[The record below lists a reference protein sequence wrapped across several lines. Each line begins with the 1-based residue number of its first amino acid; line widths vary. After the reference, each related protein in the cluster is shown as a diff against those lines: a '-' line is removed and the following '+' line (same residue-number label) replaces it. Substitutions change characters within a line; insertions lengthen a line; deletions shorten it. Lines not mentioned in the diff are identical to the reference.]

1 MSEGG
6 PHVDNHAQPEQSAQ
20 LPQQLDPQ
28 PAAAQ
33 EGETLPSRAPQTDI
47 AQAVPLPDDIRLQIE
62 QEQALADAQKR
73 VRELEEQVG
82 KLSTEKEGVVGERD
96 GAVAAS
102 NQLRTQLSNLQSSH
116 HKTTSELS
124 VLQTRLDSIERE
136 KKELYEEAERL
147 HQRSN
152 KNIQELYALRSAK
165 TDAAQKIAHLDV
177 EVSEL
182 RMITET
188 AKFNEKRSIQAL
200 ESARAEIISLSKA
213 VSEVE
218 ERFGRYRAEAQS
230 DQSKFR
236 AENESLIT
244 RLSTLEQSHRSL
256 QRAYNDQSSRLA
268 EAHASIATLT
278 STAAANKAA
287 VAVDVLAM
295 EEANRL
301 LERRLDEARSTVLER
316 EAELENMASAHE
328 EREKNWEAKMKKEE
342 RMRKEV
348 EKKMGDLKKIA
359 DRLDMVEGRGGY
371 VSASAAVAGEM
382 RMNGKSYTQLYTD
395 FTIQES
401 RLQAAE
407 GEVERLTN
415 LLDEISQELNEKKPI
430 LDEQAAEH
438 ARAIERANA
447 LASELASVISARDTL
462 QNEVKSLQAAS
473 THHTSEVSSLQSSVD
488 DLSRQVKTL
497 LRQISIKDDPS
508 LASVAVDGDA
518 EVSPTGDIITDHL
531 IEFRSIRSLQEQNQ
545 RLLKITRSLM
555 KKLDER
561 EIARAEGEEEDEV
574 TGRTLDEA
582 TEMIKKLHKD
592 VLDAQKRVGDVT
604 RERDLFSKL
613 LARGEGLRW
622 SVSASSGH
630 PGVHGAQRGHGPLDE
645 DADTPS
651 NQQLATLQAEL
662 DVFKEKAHGD
672 LEEARKEI
680 RKKMEEAAKADVER
694 ARAEAKV
701 GLLEDVLM
709 TRLFLNCRI
718 IEQAKALT
726 EASQQQKTDFAG
738 LETQLRQLQA
748 AVAQAHN
755 EQRAALE
762 QVAAR
767 QVESD
772 RLRNEAAML
781 RAEKDQWKSL
791 EARLQSDF
799 AQVQSERVKLQQ
811 LIDNLRNV
819 ANEAEKS
826 RIEEREGLEK
836 RIEEVQREATT
847 LREQIEQ
854 TRAATREAEKKSQD
868 FESRLEAATTSLRA
882 EKEVASALA
891 TTRAEELAKV
901 QADYEKAKTDSE
913 SRLRIGLNWKRRV
926 DTLNEQIGN
935 TAKAHLEAIS
945 EKEKKVEEAEKKVK
959 AAEEEVQ
966 TLKKKVEETEG
977 TVQRL
982 QTELANTQ
990 KLEGQAQGQ
999 VQADSTALSELQNEK
1014 NQLAEKLAQA
1024 EKELETLKATA
1035 AQEDKE
1041 RDERYENN
1049 VARVNRVNAQMKARI
1064 DTLVQEKQTTQASV
1078 ESLQAKISEL
1088 EAKLTELESAAT
1100 NTNAIAA
1107 ASSDAAVGPANEAA
1121 VVTRETK
1128 PSQEQIN
1135 EAVNAAVAAREA
1147 ELQSKFAKDL
1157 EEATTAAAT
1166 AAAAAASSFAPQL
1179 TTAPAAPAAPVID
1192 TEATAKKAAELEATF
1207 ENRVAEAVQTEKTAL
1222 EEEIKQLKGQ
1232 VEELKNKIKALERQV
1247 KTAEISR
1254 KTLERQKTEVEKK
1267 LGEATSAA
1275 AATAE
1280 SAGSAGVTEEVK
1292 QVEESAQ
1299 GAAAAKVTP
1308 TRGRGRGTATR
1319 GRGGATGRPNPVLSA
1334 VNATLAASTLPA
1346 AAEASGT
1353 KRPLP
1358 EDGEIPTSENTQAAA
1373 AGSASP
1379 AAGSGERGGRLLKRP
1394 RGAAATRGGRGG
1406 RGGAGSG
1413 AGGAGSAGSAGGA
1426 DETN

>member
-1 MSEGG
+1 MSEGET
-6 PHVDNHAQPEQSAQ
+6 HQDNPDQPGQSTQ
-20 LPQQLDPQ
+20 LPQQAPPQ
-28 PAAAQ
+28 LVAPQ
-33 EGETLPSRAPQTDI
+33 LGETLPSTAPQTDVT
-47 AQAVPLPDDIRLQIE
+47 QTVPLPDDIRQQIE

-96 GAVAAS
+96 GAVAVS

-182 RMITET
+182 RMTTET

-213 VSEVE
+213 VSDVE
-218 ERFGRYRAEAQS
+218 ERFGKYRAEAQS
-230 DQSKFR
+230 DQSRFR
-236 AENESLIT
+236 AENESLLT
-244 RLSTLEQSHRSL
+244 RLNTLEQSHRSL

-328 EREKNWEAKMKKEE
+328 EREKNWEAKVKKEE
-342 RMRKEV
+342 KMRKEV
-348 EKKMGDLKKIA
+348 EKKMGELKNIA
-359 DRLDMVEGRGGY
+359 DRLDMAEGRGGY
-371 VSASAAVAGEM
+371 VSASAAVVGEM
-382 RMNGKSYTQLYTD
+382 RKDGKSYTQLYTD

-447 LASELASVISARDTL
+447 LASELASVISARDAL
-462 QNEVKSLQAAS
+462 QNEVKSLHAAS
-473 THHTSEVSSLQSSVD
+473 THHISEVSSLQSSVD

-497 LRQISIKDDPS
+497 LRQIAIKDDPS
-508 LASVAVDGDA
+508 LASVPMDGDA
-518 EVSPTGDIITDHL
+518 EVGPTGDIVTDHL
-531 IEFRSIRSLQEQNQ
+531 VEFRSIRSLQEQNQ

-613 LARGEGLRW
+613 LAKGEGLRW
-622 SVSASSGH
+622 SISASSGY
-630 PGVHGAQRGHGPLDE
+630 PGAHGAQHGRGPLDE
-645 DADTPS
+645 DTDTSS

-662 DVFKEKAHGD
+662 DVLKEKAHGD

-680 RKKMEEAAKADVER
+680 RKKMEEAARADVEK

-701 GLLEDVLM
+701 GLLE
-709 TRLFLNCRI
+709 
-718 IEQAKALT
+718 EQAKALI
-726 EASQQQKTDFAG
+726 EASQQQKTEFAG
-738 LETQLRQLQA
+738 LETQLRQLQG
-748 AVAQAHN
+748 AVAQAYN

-762 QVAAR
+762 QVSAR
-767 QVESD
+767 QAESD

-781 RAEKDQWKSL
+781 RAEKDQWKSV

-799 AQVQSERVKLQQ
+799 AQVRGERVKLQQ
-811 LIDNLRNV
+811 LIDNLKNV

-826 RIEEREGLEK
+826 RTEEREGLEK

-854 TRAATREAEKKSQD
+854 ARAATREAEKKSHD

-882 EKEVASALA
+882 EKEAASALA
-891 TTRAEELAKV
+891 ATRAEELAKV

-913 SRLRIGLNWKRRV
+913 NRLRIGLNWKRRV
-926 DTLNEQIGN
+926 DTLNEQIGH
-935 TAKAHLEAIS
+935 TAKTHLEAVS
-945 EKEKKVEEAEKKVK
+945 EREKKVEEAEKKVK

-966 TLKKKVEETEG
+966 TLKRKVEETEG

-990 KLEGQAQGQ
+990 KTEGQAQGQ
-999 VQADSTALSELQNEK
+999 AQADSTALTELQNEK

-1024 EKELETLKATA
+1024 EKDLETLKATA
-1035 AQEDKE
+1035 AQEDRE

-1064 DTLVQEKQTTQASV
+1064 DTLIQEKQTTQTSV
-1078 ESLQAKISEL
+1078 ESLQAKVSEL
-1088 EAKLTELESAAT
+1088 EGKLTELESAAA
-1100 NTNAIAA
+1100 NVNANAA
-1107 ASSDAAVGPANEAA
+1107 APADAAVGLATEATA
-1121 VVTRETK
+1121 ATTAAAATGETK
-1128 PSQEQIN
+1128 PSQEQID
-1135 EAVNAAVAAREA
+1135 EAVKAAVAAREA

-1166 AAAAAASSFAPQL
+1166 AAAAAASTFAPQL
-1179 TTAPAAPAAPVID
+1179 TTAPVPAPPAPIID
-1192 TEATAKKAAELEATF
+1192 TEATAKKTAELEATF
-1207 ENRVAEAVQTEKTAL
+1207 ETRVAEAVQAEKTAL
-1222 EEEIKQLKGQ
+1222 EEEIRQLKGQ

-1275 AATAE
+1275 AATAV
-1280 SAGSAGVTEEVK
+1280 SAETAGATEEVK
-1292 QVEESAQ
+1292 QEEGSAQ
-1299 GAAAAKVTP
+1299 GAAAAKVTA

-1334 VNATLAASTLPA
+1334 VNATLAAATPPA
-1346 AAEASGT
+1346 TAEPSGT

-1358 EDGEIPTSENTQAAA
+1358 EDGEITTSENTQAVA

-1406 RGGAGSG
+1406 RGGAG
-1413 AGGAGSAGSAGGA
+1413 GGAGSGGGA
-1426 DETN
+1426 GETS

>member
-1 MSEGG
+1 M
-6 PHVDNHAQPEQSAQ
+6 DNPAQPEQSAQ
-20 LPQQLDPQ
+20 LPQQLAPQ

-47 AQAVPLPDDIRLQIE
+47 TQPVPLPDDIRLQIE
-62 QEQALADAQKR
+62 KEQALADAQKR

-96 GAVAAS
+96 GALAAS

-182 RMITET
+182 RMTTET

-328 EREKNWEAKMKKEE
+328 EREKTWEAKVKKEE

-348 EKKMGDLKKIA
+348 EKKMGELKKIA

-382 RMNGKSYTQLYTD
+382 RMDGKSYTQLYTD

-447 LASELASVISARDTL
+447 LASELATVISARDTL

-497 LRQISIKDDPS
+497 LRHIAIKDDPS

-518 EVSPTGDIITDHL
+518 EVGPTGDIITDHL
-531 IEFRSIRSLQEQNQ
+531 VEFRSIRSLQEQNQ

-604 RERDLFSKL
+604 RERDLFSKM

-630 PGVHGAQRGHGPLDE
+630 PGVHGAQHGHGPLDE
-645 DADTPS
+645 DTDTPS

-694 ARAEAKV
+694 ARAEAKA
-701 GLLEDVLM
+701 GLLE
-709 TRLFLNCRI
+709 
-718 IEQAKALT
+718 EQAKALT
-726 EASQQQKTDFAG
+726 EASQQQKTEFVG

-767 QVESD
+767 QMESD

-781 RAEKDQWKSL
+781 RAEKDQWKSV

-854 TRAATREAEKKSQD
+854 ARAATRGAEKKSQD

-913 SRLRIGLNWKRRV
+913 NRLRIGLNWKRRV

-945 EKEKKVEEAEKKVK
+945 EREKKVEEVEKKMK
-959 AAEEEVQ
+959 AAEGEVQ

-1107 ASSDAAVGPANEAA
+1107 ASSDAAVGPATEAA

-1179 TTAPAAPAAPVID
+1179 TTAPAAPVID

-1299 GAAAAKVTP
+1299 GAAAAKVTL

-1346 AAEASGT
+1346 TAEASGT

-1413 AGGAGSAGSAGGA
+1413 AGGAGSAGGA

>member
-1 MSEGG
+1 MSGGG
-6 PHVDNHAQPEQSAQ
+6 PHVDNPAQPEQSAQ
-20 LPQQLDPQ
+20 LLQQLAPQ
-28 PAAAQ
+28 PAAVQ
-33 EGETLPSRAPQTDI
+33 EGETLPSTAPQTDI
-47 AQAVPLPDDIRLQIE
+47 TQAVPLPNDIRLQIE

-165 TDAAQKIAHLDV
+165 ADAAQKIAHLDV

-182 RMITET
+182 RMTTET

-287 VAVDVLAM
+287 VAVDVLVM

-301 LERRLDEARSTVLER
+301 LEHRLDEARSTVLER

-328 EREKNWEAKMKKEE
+328 EREKNWEAKVKKEE

-348 EKKMGDLKKIA
+348 EKKMGELKKIA

-382 RMNGKSYTQLYTD
+382 RKDGKSYTQLYTD

-473 THHTSEVSSLQSSVD
+473 THHTYEVSSLQSSVD

-497 LRQISIKDDPS
+497 LRQIAIKDDPS

-518 EVSPTGDIITDHL
+518 EVGPTGDIITDHL
-531 IEFRSIRSLQEQNQ
+531 VEFRSIRSLQEQNQ

-622 SVSASSGH
+622 SGSASSGH
-630 PGVHGAQRGHGPLDE
+630 PGVHGAQHGHGPLDE
-645 DADTPS
+645 DTDTPS
-651 NQQLATLQAEL
+651 NQQLTTLQAEL

-701 GLLEDVLM
+701 GLLE
-709 TRLFLNCRI
+709 
-718 IEQAKALT
+718 EQAKALT
-726 EASQQQKTDFAG
+726 EATQQQKTEFAG

-781 RAEKDQWKSL
+781 RAEKDQWKSV

-811 LIDNLRNV
+811 LIDNLKNV

-836 RIEEVQREATT
+836 RIDEVQREATT

-854 TRAATREAEKKSQD
+854 ARAATREAEKKSQN

-891 TTRAEELAKV
+891 TTRAEELAKL
-901 QADYEKAKTDSE
+901 QADYEKSKTDSE

-945 EKEKKVEEAEKKVK
+945 AREKKVEEAEKKVK

-999 VQADSTALSELQNEK
+999 VQADSTALSELLNEK
-1014 NQLAEKLAQA
+1014 NHLAEKLAQA
-1024 EKELETLKATA
+1024 EKELETLKTTA

-1107 ASSDAAVGPANEAA
+1107 ASSDAAVGPATEAA

-1280 SAGSAGVTEEVK
+1280 SAGSAGITEEVK

-1319 GRGGATGRPNPVLSA
+1319 GRGGATGRPNLVLSA

-1346 AAEASGT
+1346 TAEASGT

-1413 AGGAGSAGSAGGA
+1413 AGGAGSAGGA

>member
-6 PHVDNHAQPEQSAQ
+6 PHVDNPAQPEQSTQ
-20 LPQQLDPQ
+20 LLQQLAPQ
-28 PAAAQ
+28 PAAVQ
-33 EGETLPSRAPQTDI
+33 EGETLPSTTPQTDI
-47 AQAVPLPDDIRLQIE
+47 TQAVPLPNDIRLQIE
-62 QEQALADAQKR
+62 QEQTLADAQKR

-165 TDAAQKIAHLDV
+165 ADAAQKIAHLDV

-182 RMITET
+182 RMTTET
-188 AKFNEKRSIQAL
+188 ARFNEKRSIQAL

-278 STAAANKAA
+278 STAAANKAT

-328 EREKNWEAKMKKEE
+328 EREKNWEAKVKKEE

-348 EKKMGDLKKIA
+348 ERKMGELKKIA

-382 RMNGKSYTQLYTD
+382 RKDGKSYTQLYTD

-447 LASELASVISARDTL
+447 LASELACVISARDTL

-497 LRQISIKDDPS
+497 LRQIAIKDDPS

-518 EVSPTGDIITDHL
+518 EVGPTGDIITDHL
-531 IEFRSIRSLQEQNQ
+531 VEFRSIHSLQEQNQ

-630 PGVHGAQRGHGPLDE
+630 PGTHGAQHGHGPLDE
-645 DADTPS
+645 DTDTPS

-694 ARAEAKV
+694 ARADAKV
-701 GLLEDVLM
+701 GLLE
-709 TRLFLNCRI
+709 
-718 IEQAKALT
+718 EQVKALT
-726 EASQQQKTDFAG
+726 EASQQQKTEFAG

-781 RAEKDQWKSL
+781 RAEKDQWKSV

-819 ANEAEKS
+819 ANEAENS

-836 RIEEVQREATT
+836 RIEEVQRESTT

-854 TRAATREAEKKSQD
+854 ARAATREAEKKSQD

-891 TTRAEELAKV
+891 TTRAEELAKL

-913 SRLRIGLNWKRRV
+913 NRLRIGLNWKRRV

-945 EKEKKVEEAEKKVK
+945 EREKKVEEAEKKVK

-977 TVQRL
+977 TAQRL

-990 KLEGQAQGQ
+990 KLEGHAQGQ

-1014 NQLAEKLAQA
+1014 NLLAEKLAQA

-1107 ASSDAAVGPANEAA
+1107 ASSDAAVGPATEAA
-1121 VVTRETK
+1121 VVTSETK

-1135 EAVNAAVAAREA
+1135 EAVKAAVAAREA
-1147 ELQSKFAKDL
+1147 ELQSKFANDL

-1308 TRGRGRGTATR
+1308 TRGRGRGTVTR

-1346 AAEASGT
+1346 TAEASGT

-1413 AGGAGSAGSAGGA
+1413 AGGAGSAGGA

>member
-6 PHVDNHAQPEQSAQ
+6 PHVDNPAQPEQSAQ
-20 LPQQLDPQ
+20 LPQQLAPQ
-28 PAAAQ
+28 FATQ
-33 EGETLPSRAPQTDI
+33 EGETLPPTAPQTDI
-47 AQAVPLPDDIRLQIE
+47 TQAVPLPDDIRQQIE

-102 NQLRTQLSNLQSSH
+102 NQLRTQLSNLKSSH

-182 RMITET
+182 KMTTET

-200 ESARAEIISLSKA
+200 ESARAEIISLSRA

-328 EREKNWEAKMKKEE
+328 EREKNWEAKVKKEE
-342 RMRKEV
+342 KMRKEV
-348 EKKMGDLKKIA
+348 EKKMGELKKIA

-371 VSASAAVAGEM
+371 ISASAAVAGEM
-382 RMNGKSYTQLYTD
+382 RKDGKSYTQLYTD

-473 THHTSEVSSLQSSVD
+473 THYTSEVSSLQSSVD

-497 LRQISIKDDPS
+497 LRQIAINDDPS

-518 EVSPTGDIITDHL
+518 EVGPTGDIITDHL
-531 IEFRSIRSLQEQNQ
+531 VEFRSIRSLQEQNQ

-592 VLDAQKRVGDVT
+592 VLDAQKRVQDVT

-630 PGVHGAQRGHGPLDE
+630 PSVHGAQHGHGPLHE
-645 DADTPS
+645 DTDTPS
-651 NQQLATLQAEL
+651 NQQLATLQADL

-701 GLLEDVLM
+701 GLLE
-709 TRLFLNCRI
+709 
-718 IEQAKALT
+718 EQAKALT
-726 EASQQQKTDFAG
+726 EASQQQKTEFAG

-781 RAEKDQWKSL
+781 RAEKDQWKSV
-791 EARLQSDF
+791 EVRLQSDF

-854 TRAATREAEKKSQD
+854 ARDAIREAEKKSQD

-891 TTRAEELAKV
+891 ATRAEELAKV

-913 SRLRIGLNWKRRV
+913 NRLRIGLNWKRRV

-945 EKEKKVEEAEKKVK
+945 EREKKVEEAEKKVK

-982 QTELANTQ
+982 QIELANTQ
-990 KLEGQAQGQ
+990 KSEGQAQGQ
-999 VQADSTALSELQNEK
+999 AQADSTALSELQNEK
-1014 NQLAEKLAQA
+1014 NQLAEKLVQA

-1088 EAKLTELESAAT
+1088 EAKLTELESAT
-1100 NTNAIAA
+1100 NNTNAIAA
-1107 ASSDAAVGPANEAA
+1107 ASSDAALGPATEAA
-1121 VVTRETK
+1121 AVTRETK

-1166 AAAAAASSFAPQL
+1166 AAAAAASTFAPQL
-1179 TTAPAAPAAPVID
+1179 TTAPAALAAPVID
-1192 TEATAKKAAELEATF
+1192 TEATAKKAVELEATF

-1275 AATAE
+1275 AATAA
-1280 SAGSAGVTEEVK
+1280 SAGSAGVTGEVK
-1292 QVEESAQ
+1292 QVEELAQ
-1299 GAAAAKVTP
+1299 GAGAAKVTP

-1319 GRGGATGRPNPVLSA
+1319 GRGGATGRPNPVLS
-1334 VNATLAASTLPA
+1334 
-1346 AAEASGT
+1346 
-1353 KRPLP
+1353 
-1358 EDGEIPTSENTQAAA
+1358 GE
-1373 AGSASP
+1373 
-1379 AAGSGERGGRLLKRP
+1379 
-1394 RGAAATRGGRGG
+1394 
-1406 RGGAGSG
+1406 
-1413 AGGAGSAGSAGGA
+1413 
-1426 DETN
+1426 